1 MVHFCL
7 DGRGVPHEESDRGD
21 LSEEEVDEE
30 DDVLEDFGGDI
41 GGSPENNSYILITFV
56 RNNSYRLIIFV
67 QNNGYRLNTFL
78 RNNSFRQKKKN
89 IDDKC

>member
-41 GGSPENNSYILITFV
+41 GGS
-56 RNNSYRLIIFV
+56 RNRDLAI
-67 QNNGYRLNTFL
+67 
-78 RNNSFRQKKKN
+78 
-89 IDDKC
+89 C

>member
-41 GGSPENNSYILITFV
+41 GGS
-56 RNNSYRLIIFV
+56 RNRDLAICWLAGSPGIFGLAEWSDLSTLQDPV
-67 QNNGYRLNTFL
+67 LM
-78 RNNSFRQKKKN
+78 
-89 IDDKC
+89 I

>member
-41 GGSPENNSYILITFV
+41 GGSPENNSYRLIT
-56 RNNSYRLIIFV
+56 FV
-67 QNNGYRLNTFL
+67 QNNGYRLNTFV
-78 RNNSFRQKKKN
+78 RNNCYRQNKKN
-89 IDDKC
+89 IDDKY

>member
-41 GGSPENNSYILITFV
+41 GGSPENNSYRLITFLYKITV
-56 RNNSYRLIIFV
+56 TDWIHLYEITV
-67 QNNGYRLNTFL
+67 T
-78 RNNSFRQKKKN
+78 
-89 IDDKC
+89 DKIK

>member
-41 GGSPENNSYILITFV
+41 GGSPENNRYRLITFVQNNSYKLITFV

-67 QNNGYRLNTFL
+67 QNNGYST
-78 RNNSFRQKKKN
+78 K
-89 IDDKC
+89 

>member
-41 GGSPENNSYILITFV
+41 GGSPEMTVIDWIHLYKITV
-56 RNNSYRLIIFV
+56 TDKREHN
-67 QNNGYRLNTFL
+67 
-78 RNNSFRQKKKN
+78 
-89 IDDKC
+89 DD